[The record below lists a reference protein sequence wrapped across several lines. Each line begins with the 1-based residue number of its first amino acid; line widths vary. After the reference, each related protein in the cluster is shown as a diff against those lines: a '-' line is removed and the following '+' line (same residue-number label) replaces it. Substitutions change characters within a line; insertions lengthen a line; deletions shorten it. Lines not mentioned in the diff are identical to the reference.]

1 MYLLIRVLPI
11 LTSIIT
17 GFFGNFLTKKG
28 TTRIASG
35 FIILT
40 CILSYIVF
48 YEVCFCLSPCY
59 ITLSP
64 WIFAGSFKLYW
75 DFIFDSLTATM
86 LVEVLNITSVVHEY
100 SISYMGQDQQINR
113 IITN

>member
-1 MYLLIRVLPI
+1 MYLLIIFLPI

-48 YEVCFCLSPCY
+48 YEVCFCLSP
-59 ITLSP
+59 
-64 WIFAGSFKLYW
+64 
-75 DFIFDSLTATM
+75 
-86 LVEVLNITSVVHEY
+86 
-100 SISYMGQDQQINR
+100 
-113 IITN
+113 

>member
-1 MYLLIRVLPI
+1 MYLLIIFLPI

-59 ITLSP
+59 ILQ
-64 WIFAGSFKLYW
+64 
-75 DFIFDSLTATM
+75 
-86 LVEVLNITSVVHEY
+86 VLLNYIG
-100 SISYMGQDQQINR
+100 ISYLIV
-113 IITN
+113 